1 VTAVGVE
8 DTGEV
13 GGGVEEPG
21 SDDDDS
27 SSGMPSWVWILVA
40 VLVLLIIG
48 GVIFMVMKNKGDEDL
63 AHEQDNIT
71 MTQTGY
77 DDHHTGH

>member
-1 VTAVGVE
+1 MTAVGVE

-21 SDDDDS
+21 DDDDS

-71 MTQTGY
+71 MTHQTGY

>member
-1 VTAVGVE
+1 MTAVGVE

-13 GGGVEEPG
+13 GGGLG
-21 SDDDDS
+21 SDDDS

-71 MTQTGY
+71 MTHQTGY